1 MIELTI
7 IVSLIVFTLIGM
19 RTRPR
24 PLENPVIIQRHGDY
38 HMTLAPKLNLITGFI
53 ERIAKHYR
61 SLPAVEGD
69 SEILCFEV
77 RDPSLKRHGI
87 ETYLLA
93 VTLRNNLLYFQAL
106 LPQPA
111 AKDDNTPY
119 KQIHDY
125 ALAVLVNMPF
135 GTLNAGNEQRISE
148 SIQQGT
154 QGSEISVT
162 RMIA

>member
-19 RTRPR
+19 RTRQR
-24 PLENPVIIQRHGDY
+24 PLENPVVIQRHGDY
-38 HMTLAPKLNLITGFI
+38 HMTLAPKLNLITGYI

-61 SLPAVEGD
+61 SLPPATGD
-69 SEILCFEV
+69 SDTLCFEV

-87 ETYLLA
+87 DSYLLA

-106 LPQPA
+106 LPHPA
-111 AKDDNTPY
+111 EKDDDTPY

-125 ALAVLVNMPF
+125 ALAVLVNTPA
-135 GTLNAGNEQRISE
+135 GALNAQQEQQVLE
-148 SIQQGT
+148 AFLHGT
-154 QGSEISVT
+154 HDTEISVK
-162 RMIA
+162 RMGD

>member
-24 PLENPVIIQRHGDY
+24 PLENPVVIQRHGDY

-106 LPQPA
+106 LPQPT
-111 AKDDNTPY
+111 AKDNDTPY

-125 ALAVLVNMPF
+125 ALAVLVNTPT
-135 GTLNAGNEQRISE
+135 GELNAEQEQRITKSVE
-148 SIQQGT
+148 QSA

-162 RMIA
+162 RIIA